1 MESLKEQ
8 IAGWPQF
15 SYVQALAGWFV
26 IWAALVSIPPGHT
39 EQKNVIRMNMA
50 HGVVATSLAV
60 LTILTGCDSTFSTAA
75 SVAFFAVDALVMIS
89 NGRRQKRLGEK
100 LDSPAR
106 GMDYAH
112 HLIGAVYGTFL
123 LFGQQVVCQPSCPAP
138 NLYTYA
144 QTNEFSTPFYGLYR
158 LTRHPVAGG
167 LFALAFFGSRIV
179 FNFMYLVPYSWS
191 HCTFSGFMVI
201 AAPYQLLQVVWMF
214 LIMKKVAASLTGGS
228 KPKADKVA

>member
-26 IWAALVSIPPGHT
+26 IWAALVSIPPGHS
-39 EQKNVIRMNMA
+39 EQKNVIRMNMV
-50 HGVVATSLAV
+50 HGAVATSLAV
-60 LTILTGCDSTFSTAA
+60 VTILTGCDSTFSTAA

-106 GMDYAH
+106 VMDYAH

-123 LFGQQVVCQPSCPAP
+123 LFGQEVVCQPSCPAP
-138 NLYTYA
+138 NLYIYA
-144 QTNEFSTPFYGLYR
+144 QTNEFSTLFYGLYR

-167 LFALAFFGSRIV
+167 LFALVFFGR
-179 FNFMYLVPYSWS
+179 
-191 HCTFSGFMVI
+191 
-201 AAPYQLLQVVWMF
+201 
-214 LIMKKVAASLTGGS
+214 
-228 KPKADKVA
+228 